1 MGSTPTVSIFI
12 KFIIGVVGREPTQGK
27 ALSVVRARSEQR
39 AKPILLVVKTTKAKC
54 VVPFNANDSRQSL
67 WSQIKKTSK
76 KEVFF
81 IVFGRDSQPVF

>member
-39 AKPILLVVKTTKAKC
+39 AEYILLVAKATKAKYED
-54 VVPFNANDSRQSL
+54 PFNANDSRQLPPSDY
-67 WSQIKKTSK
+67 I
-76 KEVFF
+76 
-81 IVFGRDSQPVF
+81 